1 MKRINTI
8 IIIALLGLPG
18 ILQAQNEMDA
28 LRYSQFFY
36 GSTARSMSMGGAFT
50 ALGGDFS
57 SLGLN
62 PGGIGVYR
70 AGEFSITPVF
80 NFQKSEANYMG
91 TPSDEFKYSIGIE
104 NLGFVGAIRSGRESG
119 WISTNFGVGF
129 NRVNNFNRNIIMKG
143 FNDQASLVDGFIYYA
158 DMDGYDQDGIN
169 PDLLDPMW
177 ERLAYDTYIIDV
189 FDEGEGPY
197 YGAYWPYWEGTL
209 QRQSRNYS
217 GSMNEWT
224 FSLGGNYDTKL
235 YVGASL
241 GIVSVNYSDRYSHTE
256 SDPEFLGDF
265 REFTYKRRVITKGTG
280 INFKFGAIYKPIEI
294 LRIGASLHLP
304 TFYNMEDE
312 ESASMQSIFVGEPPY
327 NAVPTTTTGA
337 KMGARIKEYAIH
349 TPLRANLGAAFL
361 FGKAGLVSVDYEYVD
376 YTTMRLRETDGGY
389 DFAYD
394 NEIIREAFRPTHNI
408 RLGGEVKMNNIAFR
422 GGYGIYMS
430 PYEKGQ
436 MNENS
441 NYSVISA
448 GVGLRESSFFLDFG
462 YSLSAINVN
471 ENLYYYPGMPMTPSE
486 NKYNNSSFKITFGF
500 RF

>member
-8 IIIALLGLPG
+8 IIIALFALPG

-80 NFQKSEANYMG
+80 NFQKSDANYMD
-91 TPSDEFKYSIGIE
+91 TQTDEFKYNIGIE

-119 WISTNFGVGF
+119 WISTNFGIGF

-143 FNDQASLVDGFIYYA
+143 INEFTSMADYFIYYA
-158 DMDGYDQDGIN
+158 DG
-169 PDLLDPMW
+169 LDPEDLDPYW
-177 ERLAYDTYIIDV
+177 ERLAFDTYVIDTLSFPNFYDPWV
-189 FDEGEGPY
+189 PL
-197 YGAYWPYWEGTL
+197 GTDHK
-209 QRQSRNYS
+209 QTRNYS

-224 FSLGGNYDTKL
+224 FSLGGNYDNKL
-235 YVGASL
+235 FVGASL

-256 SDPEFLGDF
+256 TNSDFAYDF

-280 INFKFGAIYKPIEI
+280 INFKFGAIYTPVEM
-294 LRIGASLHLP
+294 LRFGASLHLP
-304 TFYNMEDE
+304 TFYRMEDE
-312 ESASMQSIFVGEPPY
+312 ESASMESFFVGGESY
-327 NAVPTTTTGA
+327 SAVPTTSSGDR
-337 KMGARIKEYAIH
+337 MGARIKEYAIH

-389 DFAYD
+389 DFGFE
-394 NEIIREAFRPTHNI
+394 NETISEAFRPTHNL
-408 RLGGEVKMNNIAFR
+408 RLGGEFKMNNIAFR
-422 GGYGIYMS
+422 GGYGIYLS

-436 MNENS
+436 MNDNS

-462 YSLSAINVN
+462 YSLSTLKEN
-471 ENLYYYPGMPMTPSE
+471 EFLYYYAGMPTESE
-486 NKYNNSSFKITFGF
+486 ASKNNYNNSSFKITFGF

>member
-8 IIIALLGLPG
+8 IFIALLGFSAN
-18 ILQAQNEMDA
+18 LQAQNEMDA
-28 LRYSQFFY
+28 LRYSQFYY

-57 SLGLN
+57 TLGLN

-80 NFQKSEANYMG
+80 NFQKSYANYMD
-91 TPSDEFKYSIGIE
+91 TPSEEFKYNIGIE

-143 FNDQASLVDGFIYYA
+143 KNDFTSMADYFLYYA
-158 DMDGYDQDGIN
+158 DGLYPED
-169 PDLLDPMW
+169 LDPYW
-177 ERLAYDTYIIDV
+177 ERLAFDTYIIDTLSFPNFYDPWV
-189 FDEGEGPY
+189 PL
-197 YGAYWPYWEGTL
+197 GTDHK
-209 QRQSRNYS
+209 QTRNYS

-224 FSLGGNYDTKL
+224 FSLGGNYDNKL
-235 YVGASL
+235 FVGASL
-241 GIVSVNYSDRYSHTE
+241 GIVSVNYTDRYNHTE
-256 SDPEFLGDF
+256 SNSNLIYDF
-265 REFTYKRRVITKGTG
+265 RQFTYKRRIQTRGTG
-280 INFKFGAIYKPIEI
+280 FNFKIGAIYKPIEM

-304 TFYNMEDE
+304 TFYSMEDE
-312 ESASMQSIFVGEPPY
+312 ESASMESAFVGGENY
-327 NAVPTTTTGA
+327 SAVPTKSNGDRL
-337 KMGARIKEYAIH
+337 GARLKEYSIH
-349 TPLRANLGAAFL
+349 TPLRANLGAAIL
-361 FGKAGLVSVDYEYVD
+361 FGKAGLISADYEYVD

-389 DFAYD
+389 DFS
-394 NEIIREAFRPTHNI
+394 NENDIIREAFRPTHNL
-408 RLGGEVKMNNIAFR
+408 RLGGELRMNNIAFR
-422 GGYGIYMS
+422 GGYGIYLS
-430 PYEKGQ
+430 PYKKGQ

-462 YSLSAINVN
+462 YSLSTLK
-471 ENLYYYPGMPMTPSE
+471 EKEFLYYYAGMPEESAPSK
-486 NKYNNSSFKITFGF
+486 NKYNNSSFKVTFGF